1 VSALLRDFKH
11 GIRALRR
18 SPGFTL
24 LAVSTLALGIGAT
37 SAIFSLVD
45 AVLFRPLPVRDPGR
59 LARVFARQEGS
70 SDLSNSSY
78 PVYTDYR
85 DQARSFT
92 SLAAY
97 ADFVA
102 INLEIP
108 GRSVERLKAAE

>member
-1 VSALLRDFKH
+1 MSALLRDFKH

-59 LARVFARQEGS
+59 LA
-70 SDLSNSSY
+70 
-78 PVYTDYR
+78 
-85 DQARSFT
+85 
-92 SLAAY
+92 AY